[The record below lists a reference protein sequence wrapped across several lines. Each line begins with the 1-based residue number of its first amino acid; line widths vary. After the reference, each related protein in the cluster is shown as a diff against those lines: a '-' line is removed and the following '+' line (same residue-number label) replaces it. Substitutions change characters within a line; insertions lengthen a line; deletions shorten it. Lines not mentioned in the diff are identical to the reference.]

1 MLITVVNNDPRMHL
15 MEENICYFSFFDN
28 SHICLTKKILQNKSA
43 LRMFTYPSVLH
54 YLVVVILGTKL
65 HVQHVGSLHWMLTWK
80 NVHQGTYISSL
91 SGWGKVPF
99 KHVLVSLFVLIRKL
113 FIFAIFFVVVVG
125 NRSVPL
131 QIGTPL
137 GIALWTSFYACLV
150 WRSLSSNKES

>member
-28 SHICLTKKILQNKSA
+28 SHICLTKKLLQNKSA

-99 KHVLVSLFVLIRKL
+99 KHVLVSCLFVLIRKL
-113 FIFAIFFVVVVG
+113 FIFANFFVVVVG

-137 GIALWTSFYACLV
+137 GIALWTSF
-150 WRSLSSNKES
+150 